1 MWIQQGKFGKAALV
15 LSSLRKDF
23 TGGRRGGECESYKYR
38 QIKEQKESPC
48 VTMFEKQHCDISGHM
63 LRANKFQREVSLKGL
78 LKGQGCFSQL
88 TKRKTFQREVTL
100 KYE

>member
-23 TGGRRGGECESYKYR
+23 TGGRGCESYKYR